1 MIGLKVFQVFTC
13 SSCVLGDQPPL
24 SAAERLGVNQPA
36 HMREQS
42 QFHQQGHG
50 YPHGHR
56 RDNRDMMDKSKSIPN
71 LHMDNSFD
79 GRMDQGMMRPA
90 QSVSALQQQRVPNHG
105 ADYYNQP
112 HSLDDSR
119 SHDYENQPMRHPDQ
133 NRGYPNASQ
142 PPSSMQYRQPGGQPV
157 PAPRTS
163 QQNFERPQSQ
173 YFGQPERADLMNG
186 RPKSE
191 EITPERM
198 HNWQDGSPHDSFEN
212 RTPNYS
218 NIRPQPNYANQGEI
232 RKMDMGN
239 QSKQPNFYENT
250 YPRQQEPA
258 PPFQQLKRPPSE
270 SDKSRPPTAPKPAIK
285 PTTPTVQPAEIPRS
299 DVDNRQ
305 TQPHFYNPQLR
316 DKNTYPSTSSPN
328 SYNTSP
334 SSHYQNTSFHDGRA
348 DFKSKMGPDYMQ
360 KNPDMPPPPHEIAPE
375 LPPPPTMDELHDEE
389 LPPLP
394 PPPVNDYR
402 LEQKIREEQNRMY
415 QQQGSD
421 PSYSNLPPQ
430 NSRNQP
436 FSGPNDRNSFPGST
450 GISPQHSIGYQTQTS
465 MGFQTQQPQSMPVQA
480 SGYPANH
487 DYQNINYPPRSMDQ
501 NPNSQQNPYE
511 SYDPRKVP
519 TSQSQPIRP
528 AIHHQIKDQRDAI
541 VSPWQREERE
551 KQQKEQQDSLNRLRE
566 MEIAELE
573 VRPHRSPQEEDR
585 LRKLKLDHEF
595 QRRLQEV
602 QNKDDEDDS
611 DDDRFVSIS
620 VF

>member
-1 MIGLKVFQVFTC
+1 MYKYFFQ
-13 SSCVLGDQPPL
+13 GNQPQL
-24 SAAERLGVNQPA
+24 SAAERLRVNQPA
-36 HMREQS
+36 HLRDNS
-42 QFHQQGHG
+42 HVQGHPHG
-50 YPHGHR
+50 YPHGLR

-79 GRMDQGMMRPA
+79 GHMDQGMMRPA
-90 QSVSALQQQRVPNHG
+90 QSVSALQQQNQRLPNNG

-119 SHDYENQPMRHPDQ
+119 SHDYENQPVRQPDQ
-133 NRGYPNASQ
+133 NRGFPNTSPAQQ
-142 PPSSMQYRQPGGQPV
+142 PPNTQYRPPGHPT
-157 PAPRTS
+157 PAPRS
-163 QQNFERPQSQ
+163 QAQNFERPQSQ
-173 YFGQPERADLMNG
+173 YYGQPERADLANG
-186 RPKSE
+186 RPRSE
-191 EITPERM
+191 EITPERL
-198 HNWQDGSPHDSFEN
+198 HNWQDGSPHDSFDN

-270 SDKSRPPTAPKPAIK
+270 SEKGRPPTAPKPAIK
-285 PTTPTVQPAEIPRS
+285 SNQPSVQPAEIPRS
-299 DVDNRQ
+299 DIDNRQ

-316 DKNTYPSTSSPN
+316 DKLGYPSASSPN
-328 SYNTSP
+328 SFNTSP

-348 DFKSKMGPDYMQ
+348 DFKSKMGPGFNDYMQ
-360 KNPDMPPPPHEIAPE
+360 KNPDMPPPPHDIAPE
-375 LPPPPTMDELHDEE
+375 LPPPPNMDELHEE
-389 LPPLP
+389 DLPPLP

-402 LEQKIREEQNRMY
+402 LEQKIREEQNRLY
-415 QQQGSD
+415 QQQQQQQQGSD

-430 NSRNQP
+430 NSRN
-436 FSGPNDRNSFPGST
+436 SYPNSVGFQ
-450 GISPQHSIGYQTQTS
+450 PQHSMGYQQPAPTS
-465 MGFQTQQPQSMPVQA
+465 VAFQPQQPQSLPVQG

-487 DYQNINYPPRSMDQ
+487 DYQNINYPSRSMEQ
-501 NPNSQQNPYE
+501 NQSSPQNPYE

-519 TSQSQPIRP
+519 NSQQQPTRP
-528 AIHHQIKDQRDAI
+528 IIHHQIKEQREAI

-551 KQQKEQQDSLNRLRE
+551 KQQKQQEDSLNRMRE
-566 MEIAELE
+566 MEIADLE
-573 VRPHRSPQEEDR
+573 ERPYRTPQEDER

-611 DDDRFVSIS
+611 DDDRYVSIS
-620 VF
+620 L